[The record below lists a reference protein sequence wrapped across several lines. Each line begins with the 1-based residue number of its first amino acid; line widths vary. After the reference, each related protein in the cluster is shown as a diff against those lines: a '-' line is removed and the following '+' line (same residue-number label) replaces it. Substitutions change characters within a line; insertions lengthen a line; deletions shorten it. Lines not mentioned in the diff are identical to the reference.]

1 MVQDIG
7 YDKLTEEVEVHNLL
21 CQKIGKM
28 FSRLKSSLQEFLV
41 PVPIVIRT
49 VLFCILKIL
58 LLYEVFPQN
67 IKP

>member
-1 MVQDIG
+1 MT
-7 YDKLTEEVEVHNLL
+7 LTEEVEVYNLL

-28 FSRLKSSLQEFLV
+28 FSRLKSFIQESLV
-41 PVPIVIRT
+41 PVPIVVQT

-58 LLYEVFPQN
+58 LLYEAFHQN